1 MVSLEQ
7 RVSAGG
13 KEDGDEVVLENQHGG
28 REVKHLEGIKSNL
41 KLFKKSELI

>member
-13 KEDGDEVVLENQHGG
+13 KEDGDEVVLENQRGG
-28 REVKHLEGIKSNL
+28 REVEHLEESN
-41 KLFKKSELI
+41 FDIPPQNI